1 MTVAIG
7 IDFGTTNTVLALVD
21 AAGRV
26 ATARFSVEGTS
37 ESGCRTVLAIGIDE
51 DDPRAP
57 LLTDIGPWAIRR
69 YLAGPEECRLIQS
82 PKSHLGSRAFQ
93 ETRIYG
99 RAVRLEHLVGWFLA
113 ALWERGELS
122 RATGVVEPG
131 AIRVVAGR
139 PVTFWGANPDA
150 ELAMKR
156 LRAAYTMAG
165 FRNPRFVY
173 EPVGASFYAAS
184 RLEQDATVLVAD
196 LGGGT
201 TDYSV
206 IRYGVRDSGQLTI
219 TPLAHRGIGIGGDRF
234 DFRIVQQAVAPRLG
248 KGTTY
253 RSFGG
258 HFDIPAAYFNRVGNW
273 HEFAFLRTPEVLRD
287 LKLIA
292 RNAEAPDRI
301 GRLLRLVDGNLGF
314 HLSYRIAEAKAA
326 LSSNETVMLS
336 LDDLGVDLSVLVERS
351 ALESWIADDLT
362 TLSKVLDAT
371 LAEAE
376 AAAGGAVEIDVA
388 FLTGGS
394 SLVPAVRRL
403 FETRLGADRIQA
415 GEEFQSVAKGL
426 ALIAG
431 LPDASAWTVD
441 GQA

>member
-1 MTVAIG
+1 MTSAIG
-7 IDFGTTNTVLALVD
+7 IDFGTTNTVVALVD

-26 ATARFSVEGTS
+26 ATVRFSTEGTS
-37 ESGCRTVLAIGIDE
+37 EGGCRSVLAIGVDE
-51 DDPRAP
+51 DDPRAS
-57 LLTDIGPWAIRR
+57 LLIDIGPWAIQR

-93 ETRIYG
+93 ETRIFG
-99 RAVRLEHLVGWFLA
+99 RTVRLEQLVGWFLS
-113 ALWERGELS
+113 ALLERGRLEGG
-122 RATGVVEPG
+122 AAVVEPG
-131 AIRVVAGR
+131 AFRVAAGR
-139 PVTFWGANPDA
+139 PVTFWGTKPDDA
-150 ELAMKR
+150 LAMAR
-156 LRAAYTMAG
+156 LRAGYAMTDITD
-165 FRNPRFVY
+165 PRFVY

-184 RLEQDATVLVAD
+184 QLTRDATVLVAD

-206 IRYGVRDSGQLTI
+206 IRYGIRDDGSLTI

-234 DFRIVQQAVAPRLG
+234 DFRIVQKAVAPMLG

-258 HFDIPAAYFNRVGNW
+258 QFDIPVAYFNRVGNW
-273 HEFAFLRTPEVLRD
+273 HEFTFLRTPEVLRD

-292 RNAEAPDRI
+292 RNAEAPERVDR
-301 GRLLRLVDGNLGF
+301 LVRLVDGNLGF
-314 HLSYRIAEAKAA
+314 HLNQRIAEAKAA
-326 LSSNETVMLS
+326 LSSTEAVILS
-336 LDDLGVDLSVLVERS
+336 LDDLGVDLTVSLERS
-351 ALESWIADDLT
+351 AFESWIAEDLAA
-362 TLSKVLDAT
+362 LSGVLDAT

-376 AAAGGAVEIDVA
+376 ATAGGEVEIDVA

-403 FETRLGADRIQA
+403 FEARLGANRIQA

-426 ALIAG
+426 ALIAA
-431 LPDASAWTVD
+431 LPDASAWTID
-441 GQA
+441 GRA

>member
-1 MTVAIG
+1 M
-7 IDFGTTNTVLALVD
+7 
-21 AAGRV
+21 
-26 ATARFSVEGTS
+26 
-37 ESGCRTVLAIGIDE
+37 
-51 DDPRAP
+51 
-57 LLTDIGPWAIRR
+57 
-69 YLAGPEECRLIQS
+69 
-82 PKSHLGSRAFQ
+82 
-93 ETRIYG
+93 
-99 RAVRLEHLVGWFLA
+99 
-113 ALWERGELS
+113 
-122 RATGVVEPG
+122 
-131 AIRVVAGR
+131 
-139 PVTFWGANPDA
+139 
-150 ELAMKR
+150 
-156 LRAAYTMAG
+156 
-165 FRNPRFVY
+165 
-173 EPVGASFYAAS
+173 
-184 RLEQDATVLVAD
+184 
-196 LGGGT
+196 
-201 TDYSV
+201 
-206 IRYGVRDSGQLTI
+206 
-219 TPLAHRGIGIGGDRF
+219 
-234 DFRIVQQAVAPRLG
+234 
-248 KGTTY
+248 
-253 RSFGG
+253 
-258 HFDIPAAYFNRVGNW
+258 
-273 HEFAFLRTPEVLRD
+273 LRD

>member
-1 MTVAIG
+1 MTAAIG
-7 IDFGTTNTVLALVD
+7 IDFGTTNTVMALAD

-26 ATARFSVEGTS
+26 ASARFSVDGASEG
-37 ESGCRTVLAIGIDE
+37 GCRTVLAIAIDE
-51 DDPRAP
+51 DDPRAS

-82 PKSHLGSRAFQ
+82 PKSHLGSQAFQ
-93 ETRIYG
+93 ETRIFG
-99 RAVRLEHLVGWFLA
+99 RTVKLEQLVGWFLKA
-113 ALWERGELS
+113 FLERTRLEGGSEGLNPS
-122 RATGVVEPG
+122 TL
-131 AIRVVAGR
+131 RVAVGR
-139 PVTFWGANPDA
+139 PVTFWGTKPDDA
-150 ELAMKR
+150 LAMSR
-156 LRAAYTMAG
+156 LRAGYAMADIAD
-165 FRNPRFVY
+165 PRFVY

-184 RLEQDATVLVAD
+184 RLERDATVLVAD

-206 IRYGVRDSGQLTI
+206 IRYGIRDDGSLTI
-219 TPLAHRGIGIGGDRF
+219 APLAHRGIGIGGDRF
-234 DFRIVQQAVAPRLG
+234 DFRIVQQAVAPKLG

-253 RSFGG
+253 RSLGG
-258 HFDIPAAYFNRVGNW
+258 DFDIPAAYFNRVGNW
-273 HEFAFLRTPEVLRD
+273 HEFVFLRTPEILRD
-287 LKLIA
+287 LRLIV

-301 GRLLRLVDGNLGF
+301 GRLLRLVEGNLGF
-314 HLSYRIAEAKAA
+314 HLSHRVAEAKAA
-326 LSSNETVMLS
+326 LSSTETAVLS
-336 LDDLGVDLSVLVERS
+336 LDDLGVDLSVPVERS
-351 ALESWIADDLT
+351 AFESWIADDLAA
-362 TLSKVLDAT
+362 LSKVLDET

-376 AAAGGAVEIDVA
+376 AAAGRAVEIDVA

-403 FETRLGADRIQA
+403 FEARLGADRIQS
-415 GEEFQSVAKGL
+415 GEEFHSVAKGL